1 MARPGAPARH
11 LQAPVGKGLRGAP
24 RWPGEVD
31 LHRGAA
37 GRLLPVLVRRRPV
50 SARLAR
56 LPAWQALAGAWAAQD
71 GAVRA
76 LAAPVAAAL
85 AQALAAA
92 AAGAPDAAAGGHYVE
107 RLMAGVAGAGRP
119 RQNELSAKC
128 NMIGQAC
135 AGSADLGVAGA
146 CSNSASTQVPVPPQ
160 AEAGADGPVQILA
173 RGRCSRQARPGAQA
187 CLTYRPQVMGG
198 AGVALWDY
206 AYAAG

>member
-1 MARPGAPARH
+1 
-11 LQAPVGKGLRGAP
+11 
-24 RWPGEVD
+24 VD

-56 LPAWQALAGAWAAQD
+56 LPAWHALAGAWATQD

-92 AAGAPDAAAGGHYVE
+92 AAGAPDAAAGGRYVE

-119 RQNELSAKC
+119 R
-128 NMIGQAC
+128 
-135 AGSADLGVAGA
+135 
-146 CSNSASTQVPVPPQ
+146 
-160 AEAGADGPVQILA
+160 A
-173 RGRCSRQARPGAQA
+173 RRTISH
-187 CLTYRPQVMGG
+187 LK
-198 AGVALWDY
+198 
-206 AYAAG
+206 